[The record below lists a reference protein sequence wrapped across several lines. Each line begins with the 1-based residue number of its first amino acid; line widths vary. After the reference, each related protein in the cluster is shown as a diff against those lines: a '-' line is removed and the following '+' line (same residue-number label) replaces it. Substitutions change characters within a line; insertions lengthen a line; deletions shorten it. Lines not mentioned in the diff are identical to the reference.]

1 MIIEKLPAHHS
12 SLITQNLK
20 FFTMA
25 SILVIDDDPIMTAIL
40 SESLEQDGHE
50 VLEADT
56 GSGGLL
62 LAADEQPDLILL
74 DLMLPDQTGYEV
86 CRQLK
91 ERRSTRD
98 IPVIFLTSAEGEENE
113 LRGFNEGAVDFLFK
127 PIKKP
132 LLCARVNSAL
142 EAKVTREKLENQARE
157 LRQRDSIL
165 SAVNYIANSFLKH
178 NNWREVIQPALNY
191 LGSSSICE
199 HIYFK
204 TFDTP
209 MGEQQEY
216 NWFIKYANCT
226 RSSVDIL
233 SQWKDLNELMATG
246 RPLTGPD
253 TTVPAA
259 VCKELRANSIRSYL
273 ILPIYIN
280 HTLCGCLGLDC
291 SRLEKKWSE
300 TLISAML
307 TACEIIGSAMQSSL
321 KSRERERLVGAIT
334 QLNRCVLM
342 ADVSGIVFYANPAT
356 EQVTGYSQKEI
367 IGCNLEEIQCNK
379 QEGLDCGKIL
389 QKVRRGEEWHG
400 AVRNYR
406 KDGSLYEESVVVAPI
421 REELDDVTGFV
432 IFKSDDTEKKRL
444 ESIAEAANLMDNT
457 GFVFSGIR
465 HELGNPLNSLKM
477 AISVLRKQFTV
488 FAPEQVEEF
497 LDRSMKEIIRMEY
510 LLYSMKNFN
519 IHEEQVLVSVDLRTF
534 LEHFTWMHS
543 KDMERKGI
551 RLTCT
556 IVTEGEG
563 MVDER
568 ALHQVLLNL
577 LTNAVN
583 ALEGVDKARIT
594 IYLVKKTKGFLQIRF
609 EDNGCGFS
617 EEDVSELFRPFYTT
631 SAKGTGLGLTIV
643 RKMLTAMNCTIKVAE
658 NQTDGA
664 CFVITIPESSK

>member
-1 MIIEKLPAHHS
+1 
-12 SLITQNLK
+12 
-20 FFTMA
+20 MA
-25 SILVIDDDPIMTAIL
+25 FILVIDDDPIMTAIL
-40 SESLEQDGHE
+40 SEILEQDDHE
-50 VLEADT
+50 VMEADT

-91 ERRSTRD
+91 ERNSTRD

-113 LRGFNEGAVDFLFK
+113 LRGFNEGAVDFIFK
-127 PIKKP
+127 PIKKT

-142 EAKVTREKLENQARE
+142 EAKVIREQLENQASE

-178 NNWREVIQPALNY
+178 DNWKEVIQPALNY

-209 MGEQQEY
+209 MDEQQEY
-216 NWFIKYANCT
+216 NWFIQYSNC
-226 RSSVDIL
+226 RMSSVEIL
-233 SQWKDLNELMATG
+233 SEWKDIAELMSTG
-246 RPLTGPD
+246 RPLAGPD
-253 TTVPAA
+253 ESVPAG
-259 VCKELRANSIRSYL
+259 VCDELRKNSIRSYL
-273 ILPIYIN
+273 ILPVYIN
-280 HTLCGCLGLDC
+280 HTLWGCLGLDC
-291 SRLEKKWSE
+291 SRLDKKWSDA
-300 TLISAML
+300 LISAML
-307 TACEIIGSAMQSSL
+307 TACDIIGSAMQCSL
-321 KSRERERLVGAIT
+321 KSRERERLVAAIEH
-334 QLNRCVLM
+334 LNRCVLM
-342 ADVSGIVFYANPAT
+342 ADVSGIIYYANPAT
-356 EQVTGYSQKEI
+356 EQLTGYSQ
-367 IGCNLEEIQCNK
+367 EEILGQNLAEIQVDEQGK
-379 QEGLDCGKIL
+379 VDCRQVL
-389 QKVRRGEEWHG
+389 QKVRKGEDWHG
-400 AVRNYR
+400 TIRNSR

-421 REELDDVTGFV
+421 REELDEVTGFV

-488 FAPEQVEEF
+488 FGPEQVEQF

-543 KDMERKGI
+543 NDMEQKGI
-551 RLTCT
+551 RLECT
-556 IVTEGEG
+556 LMAEGEG
-563 MVDER
+563 IVDER

-583 ALEGVDKARIT
+583 ALEGVDEARIT
-594 IYLVKKTKGFLQIRF
+594 IYLVKKNEGFFQIRF

-617 EEDVSELFRPFYTT
+617 EDDVSELFRPFYTT

-643 RKMLTAMNCTIKVAE
+643 RKMLTAMNCTIKVAG
-658 NQTDGA
+658 NQAGGA
-664 CFVITIPESSK
+664 CFVITIPESSQ